1 MKEVELIKE
10 EGPLAAFADWEAAK
24 EVPIELLVFCDW
36 NVNEMSKDAF
46 DELVEEIDRTG
57 FDEPAQIVPITKG
70 DDKGKFLVIGGEHR
84 VKACKVIGW
93 ATVPCMVKDH
103 LDPEDEEE
111 LMIYSVR
118 RNNIRG
124 KINAQKFA
132 ELENRVSARK
142 KIAVEVARK
151 RMFIRGEMLK
161 KLRKTTAIIENEDDE
176 TEKGG
181 RKKLTKSS
189 SPIPKSSKISKTGAA
204 PPPPP
209 PPSDPIRTNAE
220 RQRLIAN
227 LRALEQEVLLKCETI
242 EHGYIFFGQSG
253 SSHLVVQE
261 TKHLYKLVE
270 QMAGICKRD
279 SSSVNE
285 FLTSAISKEIK
296 NWEK

>member
-1 MKEVELIKE
+1 MEVKDESTKDE
-10 EGPLAAFADWEAAK
+10 VAEYRDWAVAK
-24 EVPIELLVFCDW
+24 EVPIDLLVFCNW
-36 NVNEMSKDAF
+36 NVNEMTKQEF
-46 DELVEEIDRTG
+46 DELVEDIDRTG
-57 FDEPAQIVPITKG
+57 FDEPCQIVPITKG
-70 DDKGKFLVIGGEHR
+70 DDQGKFLVVGGEHR

-93 ATVPCMVKDH
+93 KVVPCIIKDH

-132 ELENRVSARK
+132 ELENQVSARK
-142 KIAVEVARK
+142 KIAVEVARN
-151 RMFIRGEMLK
+151 RMFIRGEALK
-161 KLRKTTAIIENEDDE
+161 RLRKTTAIVENEDDE

-181 RKKLTKSS
+181 RKALTKSS
-189 SPIPKSSKISKTGAA
+189 SPTSAGAKPSKKGAAPSA

-209 PPSDPIRTNAE
+209 DPLRTRAE
-220 RQRLIAN
+220 RQKLLAN

-242 EHGYIFFGQSG
+242 EHGYIYFGQSG

-261 TKHLYKLVE
+261 TAHLYKLVE

-279 SSSVNE
+279 SASVNE
-285 FLTSAISKEIK
+285 FLISAISKEIK